1 MSDSRVGNMQVDVD
15 FFVVPSEATDAGIRD
30 RVVVVIDVL
39 RACTTICAAFEHGAE
54 KVIPVD
60 SPVAAKNLRAT
71 LGDHALLCGE
81 REGKRVSG
89 FDLGNSPSEYT
100 PEMVAGKTLVLSTTN
115 GSKVL
120 VKSEAAREL
129 VVCSFVNISAVADYL
144 AARDEPVAVILSGQ
158 VGRFSLEDA
167 VCGGM
172 LVRALHAAQP
182 HRSLCDAAHA
192 AITLADRYAGDVIG
206 MLRSSSHGSYL
217 ESIGFGDDLV
227 ACARVDALRLV
238 PVSREGRIT
247 LDA

>member
-1 MSDSRVGNMQVDVD
+1 MSESRGSVAHFDID

-30 RVVVVIDVL
+30 RVVVTIDVL
-39 RACTTICAAFEHGAE
+39 RACTTICTAFAHGAE
-54 KVIPVD
+54 KVIPAD

-81 REGKRVSG
+81 REGKKVSG

-100 PEMVAGKTLVLSTTN
+100 AEAVGGKTLVLSTTN

-120 VKSEAAREL
+120 AKAQAARE
-129 VVCSFVNISAVADYL
+129 VAVCAFVNVTAVAEYL

-172 LVRALHAAQP
+172 LMRQVHAARPQ
-182 HRSLCDAAHA
+182 RSLCDAAWS
-192 AITLADRYAGDVIG
+192 AIALADRYAADVLG
-206 MLRSSSHGSYL
+206 TLRMSSHGQYL
-217 ESIGFGDDLV
+217 ESIGLGDDLI
-227 ACARVDALRLV
+227 ACAQVDALRIV